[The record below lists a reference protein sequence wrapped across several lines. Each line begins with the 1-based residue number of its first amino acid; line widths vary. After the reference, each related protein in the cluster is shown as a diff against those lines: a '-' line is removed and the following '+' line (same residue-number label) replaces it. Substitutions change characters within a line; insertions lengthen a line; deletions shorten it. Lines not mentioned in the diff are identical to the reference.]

1 MEKTMQI
8 SKRLEWLYNSQIKQT
23 SKVIAIGKNKEHFT
37 MVIGTTPWDNS
48 TSINV
53 YVPNSLKVHE
63 ETE

>member
-1 MEKTMQI
+1 
-8 SKRLEWLYNSQIKQT
+8 
-23 SKVIAIGKNKEHFT
+23 